1 MRRDVNLGVWILS
14 IFCGVVGIVSSSCSE
29 RTSTATNATEQPAT
43 AAKTAERTEKS
54 VVLDATMMQTVKVE
68 ALQEKSLP
76 RLLTATGKVQFN
88 EDHQARI
95 LAPVGGQVQQLRVKV
110 GDTIHRGD
118 ILFTIHSRDV
128 AAALDEHLDS
138 RKDLDLAEKTVVMQR
153 DLFTHQAT
161 SRIALQQAESEFAKA
176 KTRVTRTAESLRAL
190 GVEVHDKNPAEDIAA
205 YVAVRAP
212 RDGTVIERA
221 VTEGQ
226 FVQPDNTALMTIADL
241 SSVWVLADVF
251 ERDLHAISVGQ
262 KAEVTTSAYPEQ
274 RFVAQVAH
282 INEVV
287 DPTTRTVKVRF
298 LAANPAGRLK
308 PEMFASAGI
317 FLQEA
322 ERVLTVPT
330 SAVFTEGGR
339 SFVYRQTAEHSFI
352 RHPVEAEPN
361 AGELK
366 ILSGLQP
373 GDLIVSDGAL
383 LMRLEETRQ
392 AMN

>member
-1 MRRDVNLGVWILS
+1 MNTSKYCGVWTLSILCGFLGVL
-14 IFCGVVGIVSSSCSE
+14 SSSCGE
-29 RTSTATNATEQPAT
+29 RASTASNTTEQPPA
-43 AAKTAERTEKS
+43 AAKVPAREEKS
-54 VVLDATMMQTVKVE
+54 VVLNEAMRQTVKVE
-68 ALQEKSLP
+68 TVQEKSLP

-95 LAPVGGQVQQLRVKV
+95 LAPVGGQVQQLRVRV
-110 GDTIHRGD
+110 GDIIHKGD

-128 AAALDEHLDS
+128 ATALDEYLDS
-138 RKDLDLAEKTVVMQR
+138 RKDLDLAEKTAVMQR
-153 DLFTHQAT
+153 DLFAHQAT

-190 GVEVHDKNPAEDIAA
+190 GVDVRDKGPAEDLSA

-212 RDGTVIERA
+212 REGTVIERT

-241 SSVWVLADVF
+241 SSVWALADVF
-251 ERDLHAISVGQ
+251 ERDLHVVTVGQ

-287 DPTTRTVKVRF
+287 DPTTHTVKVRF
-298 LAANPAGRLK
+298 LVANPAGHLK
-308 PEMFASAGI
+308 PEMFASVGI
-317 FLQEA
+317 FLHEA
-322 ERVLTVPT
+322 ERVLTVPI
-330 SAVFTEGGR
+330 SAVFTEGGH
-339 SFVYRQTAEHSFI
+339 SFVYRQTADRSFM
-352 RHPVEAEPN
+352 RHPVEVEPG
-361 AGELK
+361 AGELR
-366 ILSGLQP
+366 ILSGLQS
-373 GDLIVSDGAL
+373 GDQVVSDGAL